1 MINLGKEWRD
11 ELWPDGWTAVT
22 KDGSLSAQ
30 YEHTMV
36 CTTDGMDVLTK
47 RNKNSPRV
55 FPFTEFEYTGDDDK
69 DEEADKENQVIAE
82 LEELVNQFNT
92 TKL

>member
-1 MINLGKEWRD
+1 
-11 ELWPDGWTAVT
+11 
-22 KDGSLSAQ
+22 
-30 YEHTMV
+30 
-36 CTTDGMDVLTK
+36 
-47 RNKNSPRV
+47 V

>member
-1 MINLGKEWRD
+1 
-11 ELWPDGWTAVT
+11 
-22 KDGSLSAQ
+22 
-30 YEHTMV
+30 
-36 CTTDGMDVLTK
+36 VLTK

-55 FPFTEFEYTGDDDK
+55 FPFTEFEDTGDDDK
-69 DEEADKENQVIAE
+69 DDEEEEADKENQVIAE

>member
-1 MINLGKEWRD
+1 
-11 ELWPDGWTAVT
+11 
-22 KDGSLSAQ
+22 
-30 YEHTMV
+30 MV
-36 CTTDGMDVLTK
+36 CTTDGVDVLTK

-55 FPFTEFEYTGDDDK
+55 FPVTEFEYTGDDDK

>member
-1 MINLGKEWRD
+1 
-11 ELWPDGWTAVT
+11 
-22 KDGSLSAQ
+22 
-30 YEHTMV
+30 MV
-36 CTTDGMDVLTK
+36 CTTDGVDVLTK